1 MTPLLQIKDL
11 SIDYLSDGT
20 DGKSFRATDSI
31 SLTMEKGEMLALV
44 GESGSGKTTLAL
56 SIMGLLPENAR
67 VMGSIIFKGRD
78 LNSMPEEDKDL
89 VRWKDIAIVFQNSL
103 EVLNPVMRVGDQICE
118 PMIKHLHLGD
128 DEAKKRSSELFGLVG
143 LDPVWLEAYPHQLS
157 GGMRQRALIA
167 MALSCQPD
175 ILILDE
181 VTSALDA
188 FTKAKIADL
197 LIRLQKDFG
206 YSMIL
211 ISHDISFLSSLANRM
226 MVMYAGRAV
235 ERGDTDKMID
245 HPLHPYTRGLINA
258 TPGIFLYRDLWGI
271 PGEAP
276 TVEVPG
282 CPFYSRC
289 TQRIDICKTSCPDL
303 RPVEKSCEREVAC
316 HLGGVVTLLSAS
328 GMNYSYCLPDGK
340 RLDVVLDVY
349 LDVSEG
355 EVLAIVGQTGSGKST
370 LAHMLAG
377 VMGSR
382 VGQILFKGNR
392 MNGERYGSQYEGI
405 QIVFQDPVNATSSR
419 FTVLDAVKEPL
430 DINNLERP
438 IERIELAKA
447 ALVSVGLPSSEDFLK
462 RFCGSL
468 SGGQRQR
475 VALARALIMKP
486 KLLIAD
492 EITSS
497 LDVSTSANVLRL
509 LKGLQNSQGFAMIYI
524 THDLLVALKVADR
537 IAIMDKGR
545 IVEFGNSHQVM
556 LHPHEEATRKLVEA
570 KVNRG
575 EVISGW

>member
-11 SIDYLSDGT
+11 SVNYLSNGVA
-20 DGKSFRATDSI
+20 GRSFRAIDSI
-31 SLTMEKGEMLALV
+31 SLTLEKGEMLAVV

-56 SIMGLLPENAR
+56 GIMGLLPDNAKA
-67 VMGSIIFKGRD
+67 MGSIIFKGRD
-78 LNSMPEEDKDL
+78 LNSMPEAEKDTI
-89 VRWKDIAIVFQNSL
+89 RWKEIAMVFQNSL
-103 EVLNPVMRVGDQICE
+103 EVLNPVMKVGDQICE
-118 PMIKHLHLGD
+118 PMIKHLDLAI
-128 DEAKKRSSELFGLVG
+128 DEAKKRSSELFRLVD

-181 VTSALDA
+181 ITSALDA
-188 FTKAKIADL
+188 LTKAKIADL
-197 LIRLQKDFG
+197 LLRLQKDFG
-206 YSMIL
+206 YSMML
-211 ISHDISFLSSLANRM
+211 ISHDISFLSSLTQRM
-226 MVMYAGRAV
+226 MVLYSGRAM
-235 ERGDTDKMID
+235 ERGNTDEMID
-245 HPLHPYTRGLINA
+245 HPLHPYTRGLINS
-258 TPGIFLYRDLWGI
+258 TPGLFLYRDLWGI

-276 TVEVPG
+276 IEEVPG

-289 TQRIDICKTSCPDL
+289 TQRIDLCKTSCPDL
-303 RPVEKSCEREVAC
+303 KPVDSEREVAC

-328 GMNYSYCLPDGK
+328 GMNYSYRLPDGK
-340 RLDVVLDVY
+340 VLDAIKDVS
-349 LDVSEG
+349 LDISEG

-370 LAHMLAG
+370 LAHLLAG

-382 VGQILFKGNR
+382 VGEVFFKGNR
-392 MNGERYGSQYEGI
+392 MNGEGYGSQYGGI

-419 FTVLDAVKEPL
+419 FTVLDAVREPL
-430 DINNLERP
+430 DINKLERP
-438 IERIELAKA
+438 EERIELVKA
-447 ALVSVGLPSSEDFLK
+447 ALASVGLPCSDDFTK
-462 RFCGSL
+462 QFCGSL

-497 LDVSTSANVLRL
+497 LDVSTAANVLRL

-524 THDLLVALKVADR
+524 THDLMVALKVADR

-545 IVEFGNSHQVM
+545 IIEIGNSHKVM
-556 LHPHEEATRKLVEA
+556 LHPQEEATRKLVSA
-570 KVNRG
+570 KMNNA
-575 EVISGW
+575 EQIFSG

>member
-1 MTPLLQIKDL
+1 MTLLQIKDL
-11 SIDYLSDGT
+11 SIDYISEGKT
-20 DGKSFRATDSI
+20 GKSFRAIDRI
-31 SLTMEKGEMLALV
+31 SLTLEKGEMLGLV
-44 GESGSGKTTLAL
+44 GESGSGKTTIAL
-56 SIMGLLPENAR
+56 GIMGLLPENAK
-67 VMGSIIFKGRD
+67 VMGSIVFKGRD
-78 LNSMPEEDKDL
+78 LNSMPEEDRDII
-89 VRWKDIAIVFQNSL
+89 RWKEIAIVFQNSL
-103 EVLNPVMRVGDQICE
+103 EVLNPVMRVGDQVCE
-118 PMIKHLHLGD
+118 PMIKHLHLGIN
-128 DEAKKRSSELFGLVG
+128 EAKKRSSELFELVG

-197 LIRLQKDFG
+197 LIRLRRECG

-211 ISHDISFLSSLANRM
+211 ISHDINFLSSLTNRM
-226 MVMYAGRAV
+226 MVMYAGRAM

-245 HPLHPYTRGLINA
+245 HPLHPYTRGLVNS

-276 TVEVPG
+276 IGEVPG

-289 TQRIDICKTSCPDL
+289 TQRTDICKTSCPDL
-303 RPVEKSCEREVAC
+303 NPVDGEREVAC
-316 HLGGVVTLLSAS
+316 HLGGVLTLLSVS
-328 GMNYSYCLPDGK
+328 GMNYSYRLPDGK
-340 RLDVVLDVY
+340 KLDAVKDIHLDIS
-349 LDVSEG
+349 DG

-370 LAHMLAG
+370 LAHLLAG
-377 VMGSR
+377 VMGS
-382 VGQILFKGNR
+382 GFGEILFKGNR
-392 MNGERYGSQYEGI
+392 MNGERYGSVYGGI

-438 IERIELAKA
+438 KDRIDLVKA
-447 ALVSVGLPSSEDFLK
+447 ALVSVGLLSSEEFLN

-475 VALARALIMKP
+475 VALARALMMKP

-497 LDVSTSANVLRL
+497 LDVSTAANVLRL

-524 THDLLVALKVADR
+524 THDLMVALKVADR

-545 IVEFGNSHQVM
+545 IIEIGNSHQVM
-556 LHPHEEATRKLVEA
+556 LHPQEESTRKLVEA
-570 KVNRG
+570 KVSCRELIPG
-575 EVISGW
+575 G

>member
-1 MTPLLQIKDL
+1 MTPLLRIKDL
-11 SIDYLSDGT
+11 SVDYLSDGT
-20 DGKSFRATDSI
+20 DGRSLRATDSI
-31 SLTMEKGEMLALV
+31 NLTLEKGEMLAVV

-56 SIMGLLPENAR
+56 SIMGLLPEN
-67 VMGSIIFKGRD
+67 VSVKGSIIFKGND
-78 LNSMPEEDKDL
+78 LNSMPEEEKDL
-89 VRWKDIAIVFQNSL
+89 IRWKEISIVFQNSL
-103 EVLNPVMRVGDQICE
+103 EILNPVMRVGDQICE
-118 PMIKHLHLGD
+118 PMIKHLHLGK
-128 DEAKKRSSELFGLVG
+128 DEAKKRSSELFGLVD

-211 ISHDISFLSSLANRM
+211 ISHDISFLSSLTNRM
-226 MVMYAGRAV
+226 MVMYAGRAM

-245 HPLHPYTRGLINA
+245 HPLHPYTRGLINS

-276 TVEVPG
+276 EGEVSG

-289 TQRIDICKTSCPDL
+289 TQRIQQCKTSCPDL
-303 RPVEKSCEREVAC
+303 RPVDIEREVAC

-328 GMNYSYCLPDGK
+328 GMNYSYRLPDGK
-340 RLDVVLDVY
+340 MLDAVKDVCLDI
-349 LDVSEG
+349 SEG

-377 VMGSR
+377 VMGSGFGE
-382 VGQILFKGNR
+382 VLFKGNR
-392 MNGERYGSQYEGI
+392 MNGERYGSHYGGI

-430 DINNLERP
+430 DINNLERLD
-438 IERIELAKA
+438 ERIKLVKLA
-447 ALVSVGLPSSEDFLK
+447 LSSVGLPCSDEFLNQ
-462 RFCGSL
+462 FCGSL

-524 THDLLVALKVADR
+524 THDLMIALKVADR
-537 IAIMDKGR
+537 IAIMERGR
-545 IVEFGNSHQVM
+545 IIEIGNSHQVM

-570 KVNRG
+570 KTNRG
-575 EVISGW
+575 GLIPGG

>member
-1 MTPLLQIKDL
+1 MMPLLQINDL
-11 SIDYLSDGT
+11 SVDYLSEGT
-20 DGKSFRATDSI
+20 AGRSFRAVDGI
-31 SLTMEKGEMLALV
+31 SFALERGEMLAVV

-56 SIMGLLPENAR
+56 GIMRLLPENAK
-67 VMGSIIFKGRD
+67 VSGSIILKGRD
-78 LNSMPEEDKDL
+78 FNSMTEEEKDQI
-89 VRWKDIAIVFQNSL
+89 RWKEIAVVFQNSL
-103 EVLNPVMRVGDQICE
+103 EVLNPVMRMEDQICE
-118 PMIKHLHLGD
+118 PMIKHLHIEK
-128 DEAKKRSSELFGLVG
+128 DEAKKIGSELFRLVD
-143 LDPVWLEAYPHQLS
+143 LDPVWLKAYPHQLS

-167 MALSCQPD
+167 MALSCQPE

-197 LIRLQKDFG
+197 LRRLQRDFG

-211 ISHDISFLSSLANRM
+211 ISHDISFLSSLTNRM
-226 MVMYAGRAV
+226 MVMYAGRAM

-245 HPLHPYTRGLINA
+245 HPLHPYTRGLINS

-276 TVEVPG
+276 SGAVPG

-289 TQRIDICKTSCPDL
+289 TQRVDL
-303 RPVEKSCEREVAC
+303 CMSSSPALQPVNSEREVAC

-328 GMNYSYCLPDGK
+328 GMNYCYRLPDGG
-340 RLDVVLDVY
+340 VLDAVKDVC
-349 LDVSEG
+349 LDISEG

-377 VMGSR
+377 VMGSG
-382 VGQILFKGNR
+382 VGEIYFKGNR
-392 MNGERYGSQYEGI
+392 MNGKGYGSQYGGI

-430 DINNLERP
+430 DINHLQRPEERV
-438 IERIELAKA
+438 ELVKA
-447 ALVSVGLPSSEDFLK
+447 ALASVGLSSSEQFLNQY
-462 RFCGSL
+462 CGRL

-497 LDVSTSANVLRL
+497 LDVSTAANVLRM
-509 LKGLQNSQGFAMIYI
+509 LKGLQNSRGFAMIYI
-524 THDLLVALKVADR
+524 THDLMVALKVADR
-537 IAIMDKGR
+537 IAIMEWGR
-545 IVEFGNSHQVM
+545 IIEIGNSHQVI
-556 LHPHEEATRKLVEA
+556 LHPQEEATRKLVET
-570 KVNRG
+570 KMNREELIPG
-575 EVISGW
+575 G